1 MMARRSWSALAALVV
16 AAPLV
21 TAAVPAPLVGSD
33 GAAVAVEEASG
44 LERTFQKE
52 YGNPTASGTSPFFS
66 AGTDLAF
73 DGDIV
78 YATEQSE
85 TGSKPGGIHV
95 LDVSDPD
102 APVDLGLIVCP
113 GNQNDVAVLEPGKL
127 VALGFHNAFATGT
140 NACLGGVGGG
150 KPTSGVRIFDVSEFH
165 DPEVESPQATYVGG
179 AATPGGGTHTLTV
192 HPSGDFIYA
201 SPGGLPG
208 NGGVGGDMQII
219 DVRNPAAPKV
229 TPFRSNAIGCH
240 DFSFFTA
247 TDGRDLG
254 VCVGFGETAIW
265 DTSNPAA
272 PTVIGHIANPLITF
286 HHTGIVTDDGR
297 YLVVGD
303 EAFGAHDCAGG
314 PTGALFMYDL
324 LVPEVPVPT
333 SYFGLDRNSG
343 GAPVSAGRADWCT
356 AHLYNF
362 IPGTRILVVS
372 WYSGGINVIDWSDP
386 LAPREIGSYRTDG
399 VYAEREVTNYWSAYF
414 HQGRVYANDRVRG
427 LDALRF
433 TGDLAGLADLP
444 ADPEAQAEVL
454 AGIPS
459 TDGGWHAG
467 RFFDTPTAEQA
478 AWLATRPAP
487 DLTSPS
493 FVCVLR

>member
-1 MMARRSWSALAALVV
+1 MTRRWSALAALVV

-21 TAAVPAPLVGSD
+21 TAATPAPTLD
-33 GAAVAVEEASG
+33 LAARGGGDAAVEEAVG
-44 LERTFQKE
+44 LERTFVKE
-52 YGNPTASGTSPFFS
+52 YGAPNLSGTSPFFS

-78 YATEQSE
+78 YATEQAE
-85 TGSKPGGIHV
+85 NANKQGGIHV

-102 APVDLGLIVCP
+102 QPVERGLILCP
-113 GNQNDVAVLEPGKL
+113 GNQNDVAVLVPGQL
-127 VALGFHNAFATGT
+127 VALAFHSAFATGN
-140 NACLGGVGGG
+140 NACVGGAG
-150 KPTSGVRIFDVSEFH
+150 AGRPTNGVRIFDVSEFH
-165 DPEVESPQATYVGG
+165 DPEITAPQATYVGG
-179 AATPGGGTHTLTV
+179 ATTPGGTHTLTV
-192 HPSGDFIYA
+192 HPSGDYIYA

-219 DVRNPAAPKV
+219 DVRDPSKPKV

-247 TDGRDLG
+247 ADGRDLG

-272 PTVIGHIANPLITF
+272 PRVIGHIANPLITF
-286 HHTGIVTDDGR
+286 HHTGVVTDDGR

-303 EAFGAHDCAGG
+303 EAFGAHDCVGG

-324 LVPEVPVPT
+324 TVPEAPVPL

-362 IPGTRILVVS
+362 IPGTRIMVVS
-372 WYSGGINVIDWSDP
+372 WYSGGINVIDWTNV
-386 LAPREIGSYRTDG
+386 LAPREIGSFRTDG
-399 VYAEREVTNYWSAYF
+399 VYANREVTNYWSAYF

-427 LDALRF
+427 LDALAF
-433 TGDLAGLADLP
+433 TGELAELADLP
-444 ADPEAQAEVL
+444 EDPEARAEVL
-454 AGIPS
+454 ASIPS
-459 TDGGWHAG
+459 TSGGWHAG
-467 RFFDTPTAEQA
+467 RFFDTPTPEQA
-478 AWLATRPAP
+478 AYLASRPAP
-487 DLTSPS
+487 DPTSPS
-493 FVCVLR
+493 LVCVLR